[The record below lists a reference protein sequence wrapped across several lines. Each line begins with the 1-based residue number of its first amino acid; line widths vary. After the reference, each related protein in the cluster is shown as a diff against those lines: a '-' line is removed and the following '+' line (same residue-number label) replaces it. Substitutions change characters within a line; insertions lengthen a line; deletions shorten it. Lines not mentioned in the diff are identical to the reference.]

1 MRSAHREKKPQE
13 PGRGRAETTV
23 DIPEF
28 LELQRLALAPYLPI
42 VPIHF
47 VLASSSFTCIS
58 VALPICASLRSL
70 VDMGGDMECWQ
81 EQIGSGDDNPGVERW
96 VATV

>member
-1 MRSAHREKKPQE
+1 M
-13 PGRGRAETTV
+13 